1 MDSISEEYGVDQAA
15 TGSAQLE
22 PVVSVAAWL
31 SVTAATRRSRASISR
46 CATGKAYFGNL
57 VAWVTA
63 QRTRRPGCRCRART
77 CARPAAR

>member
-15 TGSAQLE
+15 TGSDQPE

-31 SVTAATRRSRASISR
+31 SVTAATRRSQASISR
-46 CATGKAYFGNL
+46 CDGKAYFGNL
-57 VAWVTA
+57 VASVTA
-63 QRTRRPGCRCRART
+63 QRTRRPGGRCRTRT